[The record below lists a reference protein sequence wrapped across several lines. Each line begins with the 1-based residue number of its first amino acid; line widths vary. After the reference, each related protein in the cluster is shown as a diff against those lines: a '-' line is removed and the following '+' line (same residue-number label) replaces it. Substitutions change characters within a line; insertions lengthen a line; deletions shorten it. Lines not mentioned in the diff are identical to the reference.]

1 MPIYNNLSPIRRKSR
16 KSMNRHDKRTK
27 SKLIQLEISFDENQ
41 TCALCHHF
49 FDGFCNRV
57 QQPILDANYIKC
69 AEFDN

>member
-1 MPIYNNLSPIRRKSR
+1 
-16 KSMNRHDKRTK
+16 MNRHDKRTK